1 MNIVPLVGLKSIEF
15 GDSKEKAIE
24 LFGKPDLIENEL
36 GKDGVS
42 SEIWEYQAEGMQLYF
57 DPDFGFK
64 LWGISLSS
72 EISQLNNIRP
82 ISFSETELLAHF
94 PTLVLEMSDGIF
106 KEYVDSTNELEFF
119 LRNNIVKRIDL
130 SPNLDDYINRFG
142 EVGN

>member
-1 MNIVPLVGLKSIEF
+1 MNIVPLVGLKIIEF

-24 LFGKPDLIENEL
+24 LFGKPDVIENEL

-42 SEIWEYQAEGMQLYF
+42 SEIWKYQSEGIQLDF
-57 DPDFGFK
+57 DPDYGFK